1 MPIKFMG
8 LAGWSSDLKTIE
20 EIKKQMVLGAT
31 SVEEHREAPTA
42 QAVTEFRQT
51 LLTDVKAISTSG
63 SAELIVAME
72 KALAQHDLEYYANS
86 KTMIGSLNTALSEF
100 AVIERQLA
108 KVDDPAKY
116 KATDQSFGLA
126 KNRSKGLP
134 LDEARQAFK
143 SHYAR
148 LVNLDKAPLDDL
160 QKKLIEAR
168 KSGFHRAQKQYIER
182 QARTLGV
189 ELAGKKRGRRK

>member
-1 MPIKFMG
+1 M
-8 LAGWSSDLKTIE
+8 KTIE

-31 SVEEHREAPTA
+31 SVEEHRQAPTA
-42 QAVTEFRQT
+42 QAVTKFRQT
-51 LLTDVKAISTSG
+51 LLTDVKAISASG

-72 KALAQHDLEYYANS
+72 KALVQHDLEYYANS

-100 AVIERQLA
+100 AMIERQLA
-108 KVDDPAKY
+108 KVDDPEKY
-116 KATDQSFGLA
+116 QATDQSFGLA

-148 LVNLDKAPLDDL
+148 LVNLDKAPLNDL

-168 KSGFHRAQKQYIER
+168 KSGFHRAQQQYIAR
-182 QARTLGV
+182 QANTLGV
-189 ELAGKKRGRRK
+189 ELAGKRRGLRR

>member
-1 MPIKFMG
+1 M
-8 LAGWSSDLKTIE
+8 L
-20 EIKKQMVLGAT
+20 LGAL
-31 SVEEHREAPTA
+31 SVKEHREAPTA
-42 QAVTEFRQT
+42 RKVTEFRQT

-72 KALAQHDLEYYANS
+72 KALVQHDLEYYANS

-100 AVIERQLA
+100 AMIERQLV

-168 KSGFHRAQKQYIER
+168 KSGFYRAQQQYIER

-189 ELAGKKRGRRK
+189 ELAGKRRGIRR

>member
-1 MPIKFMG
+1 M
-8 LAGWSSDLKTIE
+8 KTIE
-20 EIKKQMVLGAT
+20 DIIKLLGLGVL
-31 SVEEHREAPTA
+31 SVKEHRQAPTA
-42 QAVTEFRQT
+42 QAVTQFRQT
-51 LLTDVKAISTSG
+51 LLADVKQISISG

-72 KALAQHDLEYYANS
+72 KALVQHDLEYYANS

-100 AVIERQLA
+100 AMIERQLA
-108 KVDDPAKY
+108 KVDDPEKY

-168 KSGFHRAQKQYIER
+168 KSGFHRAQQQYIER

-189 ELAGKKRGRRK
+189 ACLSRQELAGKKRGLGR

>member
-1 MPIKFMG
+1 MVVG
-8 LAGWSSDLKTIE
+8 AWSVKRHG
-20 EIKKQMVLGAT
+20 Q
-31 SVEEHREAPTA
+31 APTA
-42 QAVTEFRQT
+42 GGVAEFRKT
-51 LLTDVKAISTSG
+51 LLADVKAISTSD

-72 KALAQHDLEYYANS
+72 KALVQHDLEYYANS

-100 AVIERQLA
+100 AMIERQLG
-108 KVDDPAKY
+108 KVDDPEQY

-168 KSGFHRAQKQYIER
+168 KSGFYRAQQQYIAR
-182 QARTLGV
+182 QANTLGV
-189 ELAGKKRGRRK
+189 ELAGKERDIRR

>member
-1 MPIKFMG
+1 M
-8 LAGWSSDLKTIE
+8 KTIE
-20 EIKKQMVLGAT
+20 DIRKLLGLGVL
-31 SVEEHREAPTA
+31 SVKEHREAPTA
-42 QAVTEFRQT
+42 QAVTQFRQT
-51 LLTDVKAISTSG
+51 LLTDVKQISTSG

-72 KALAQHDLEYYANS
+72 KALVQHDLEYYANS
-86 KTMIGSLNTALSEF
+86 KTMIGSLNTALNEF
-100 AVIERQLA
+100 AMIERQLG

-168 KSGFHRAQKQYIER
+168 KSGFHRAEQQYIER
-182 QARTLGV
+182 QANTLGV
-189 ELAGKKRGRRK
+189 ELAGKKRGLGR

>member
-42 QAVTEFRQT
+42 QAVTQFRQT
-51 LLTDVKAISTSG
+51 LLTDVKAISASG

-72 KALAQHDLEYYANS
+72 KALVQHDLEYYANS
-86 KTMIGSLNTALSEF
+86 KTMIGSLNTALNEF
-100 AVIERQLA
+100 AMIERQLG
-108 KVDDPAKY
+108 KVDDPEKY

-160 QKKLIEAR
+160 QKSSLR
-168 KSGFHRAQKQYIER
+168 RAN
-182 QARTLGV
+182 QAFI
-189 ELAGKKRGRRK
+189 GRSNNT

>member
-1 MPIKFMG
+1 M
-8 LAGWSSDLKTIE
+8 KTIE
-20 EIKKQMVLGAT
+20 DIRNLLGVGVLSVIKHG
-31 SVEEHREAPTA
+31 EAPTA
-42 QAVTEFRQT
+42 QAVTQFRQT
-51 LLTDVKAISTSG
+51 LLADVKQISISD

-72 KALAQHDLEYYANS
+72 KALVQHDLEYYANS
-86 KTMIGSLNTALSEF
+86 KTMTGSLNTALSEF
-100 AVIERQLA
+100 AMIERQLD

-168 KSGFHRAQKQYIER
+168 KSGFHRAEQQYIAR
-182 QARTLGV
+182 QARTLDV
-189 ELAGKKRGRRK
+189 EPAASQ

>member
-1 MPIKFMG
+1 M
-8 LAGWSSDLKTIE
+8 KTIE
-20 EIKKQMVLGAT
+20 DIIKLLGVGVL
-31 SVEEHREAPTA
+31 SVKKHRQASTA

-51 LLTDVKAISTSG
+51 LLADVKAISESG
-63 SAELIVAME
+63 SAELVVAME
-72 KALAQHDLEYYANS
+72 KALVQHDLEYYANS

-100 AVIERQLA
+100 AMIERQLA
-108 KVDDPAKY
+108 KVDDPEKY

-168 KSGFHRAQKQYIER
+168 KSGFHRAEQQYIAR

-189 ELAGKKRGRRK
+189 ACLSRQELAGEERGLGR

>member
-1 MPIKFMG
+1 M
-8 LAGWSSDLKTIE
+8 KTIE
-20 EIKKQMVLGAT
+20 DIISLMLLGAL
-31 SVEEHREAPTA
+31 SVKEHREAPTA
-42 QAVTEFRQT
+42 RKVTQFRQT
-51 LLTDVKAISTSG
+51 LLTDVKAISVNG

-72 KALAQHDLEYYANS
+72 KALVQHDLEYYANS

-100 AVIERQLA
+100 AMIERQLD
-108 KVDDPAKY
+108 KVDDLAKY

-168 KSGFHRAQKQYIER
+168 KSGFHRAQQQYIER

-189 ELAGKKRGRRK
+189 ELAGKKRGLRK

>member
-1 MPIKFMG
+1 M
-8 LAGWSSDLKTIE
+8 KTIE
-20 EIKKQMVLGAT
+20 DIISLMVVGAW
-31 SVEEHREAPTA
+31 SVKRHRQAPTA

-51 LLTDVKAISTSG
+51 LLTDVKAISASG
-63 SAELIVAME
+63 STELIVAME
-72 KALAQHDLEYYANS
+72 KALVQHDLEYYANS

-100 AVIERQLA
+100 AMIERQLA
-108 KVDDPAKY
+108 KVDDPEKY

-160 QKKLIEAR
+160 QKKLIKAR
-168 KSGFHRAQKQYIER
+168 QSGFHRAQQQYIEQ
-182 QARTLGV
+182 QANTLGV
-189 ELAGKKRGRRK
+189 ELAGKKRGLRR

>member
-1 MPIKFMG
+1 M
-8 LAGWSSDLKTIE
+8 KTIE
-20 EIKKQMVLGAT
+20 DIIDLLGLGVLSVIKHG
-31 SVEEHREAPTA
+31 EASTA
-42 QAVTEFRQT
+42 KAVTQFRQT
-51 LLTDVKAISTSG
+51 LLADVKAISTSG
-63 SAELIVAME
+63 NAELIVAME
-72 KALAQHDLEYYANS
+72 KALVQHDLEYYANS

-100 AVIERQLA
+100 AMIERQLG

-126 KNRSKGLP
+126 RNRSKGLP

-168 KSGFHRAQKQYIER
+168 KSGFHRAQQQYIER

-189 ELAGKKRGRRK
+189 APAGKQFA

>member
-1 MPIKFMG
+1 M
-8 LAGWSSDLKTIE
+8 KTIE
-20 EIKKQMVLGAT
+20 EIKKQMMLGQ
-31 SVEEHREAPTA
+31 SRVKGYRQAPTA
-42 QAVTEFRQT
+42 QAVAEFRQA
-51 LLTDVKAISTSG
+51 LLTDVKAIIESG
-63 SAELIVAME
+63 SAELVVAME
-72 KALAQHDLEYYANS
+72 KAMVQHDLEYYANS

-100 AVIERQLA
+100 AMIERQLG

-148 LVNLDKAPLDDL
+148 LVNLDKAPLDDQ

-168 KSGFHRAQKQYIER
+168 KSGFHRAQQLYIAR
-182 QARTLGV
+182 QANTLGV
-189 ELAGKKRGRRK
+189 ELAEGK

>member
-1 MPIKFMG
+1 M
-8 LAGWSSDLKTIE
+8 L
-20 EIKKQMVLGAT
+20 LGAL
-31 SVEEHREAPTA
+31 SVKEHGEAPTA
-42 QAVTEFRQT
+42 RKVTEFRQT
-51 LLTDVKAISTSG
+51 LLTDVKQISTNG

-100 AVIERQLA
+100 AMIERQLG
-108 KVDDPAKY
+108 KVDDPEKY

-168 KSGFHRAQKQYIER
+168 KSGFYRAQQQYIAR
-182 QARTLGV
+182 QANTLGV
-189 ELAGKKRGRRK
+189 DLAGKKRGLRR

>member
-1 MPIKFMG
+1 MKTVEDIIDLLG
-8 LAGWSSDLKTIE
+8 LGVLSV
-20 EIKKQMVLGAT
+20 KKHGK
-31 SVEEHREAPTA
+31 APTA
-42 QAVTEFRQT
+42 REVAEFRQT
-51 LLTDVKAISTSG
+51 LLTDVKAISTNG

-72 KALAQHDLEYYANS
+72 KALVQHDLEYYANS
-86 KTMIGSLNTALSEF
+86 KTMIGSLKTALSEF
-100 AVIERQLA
+100 AMIERQLG
-108 KVDDPAKY
+108 KVDDPATY

-168 KSGFHRAQKQYIER
+168 KSGFHRSQQQYIAR

-189 ELAGKKRGRRK
+189 ELAGKRRGLRR

>member
-1 MPIKFMG
+1 M
-8 LAGWSSDLKTIE
+8 KTIE
-20 EIKKQMVLGAT
+20 DIRKLLGVGVLSVKK
-31 SVEEHREAPTA
+31 HRQAPTA
-42 QAVTEFRQT
+42 QAVTQFRQT
-51 LLTDVKAISTSG
+51 LLTDVKAISANG

-86 KTMIGSLNTALSEF
+86 KTMTGSLKTALSEF
-100 AVIERQLA
+100 AMIERQLD
-108 KVDDPAKY
+108 KVDDPEKY
-116 KATDQSFGLA
+116 RATDQSFGLA

-160 QKKLIEAR
+160 QKELIEAR
-168 KSGFHRAQKQYIER
+168 KSGIYRAQQLYIAR
-182 QARTLGV
+182 QARTLGG
-189 ELAGKKRGRRK
+189 EPAGEKRGLSR

>member
-1 MPIKFMG
+1 M
-8 LAGWSSDLKTIE
+8 KTIE
-20 EIKKQMVLGAT
+20 DIISLMLLGAL
-31 SVEEHREAPTA
+31 SIKEHRAAPTA
-42 QAVTEFRQT
+42 RKVAEFRQT
-51 LLTDVKAISTSG
+51 LLTDVKAISESG
-63 SAELIVAME
+63 SAELVVAME
-72 KALAQHDLEYYANS
+72 KALVQHDLEYYANS

-100 AVIERQLA
+100 AMIERQLG
-108 KVDDPAKY
+108 KVDGPAKY

-168 KSGFHRAQKQYIER
+168 QSGFYRAQQH
-182 QARTLGV
+182 
-189 ELAGKKRGRRK
+189 

>member
-1 MPIKFMG
+1 M
-8 LAGWSSDLKTIE
+8 KTIE
-20 EIKKQMVLGAT
+20 DIIDLLGVGAWSVKK
-31 SVEEHREAPTA
+31 HREASTA
-42 QAVTEFRQT
+42 KEVTQFRQT
-51 LLTDVKAISTSG
+51 LLTDVNAISTSG

-72 KALAQHDLEYYANS
+72 KALVQHDLEYYANS

-100 AVIERQLA
+100 AMIERQLG
-108 KVDDPAKY
+108 KVDDPEKY
-116 KATDQSFGLA
+116 RATDQSFGLA

-148 LVNLDKAPLDDL
+148 LINLDKAPLDDL

-168 KSGFHRAQKQYIER
+168 KSGFHRAQQQYIER
-182 QARTLGV
+182 QANTLGV
-189 ELAGKKRGRRK
+189 APAGKQFA

>member
-1 MPIKFMG
+1 MMLG
-8 LAGWSSDLKTIE
+8 LSRV
-20 EIKKQMVLGAT
+20 KK
-31 SVEEHREAPTA
+31 HRQAPTA
-42 QAVTEFRQT
+42 QAVAEFRQT
-51 LLTDVKAISTSG
+51 LLTDVKAISESG
-63 SAELIVAME
+63 GAELIVAME

-86 KTMIGSLNTALSEF
+86 KTMTGSLKTALSEF
-100 AVIERQLA
+100 AMIERQLG
-108 KVDDPAKY
+108 KVDDPTQY

-160 QKKLIEAR
+160 QKKLIQAR
-168 KSGFHRAQKQYIER
+168 KSAIHRARQQYIAR

-189 ELAGKKRGRRK
+189 EPAANQ

>member
-1 MPIKFMG
+1 M
-8 LAGWSSDLKTIE
+8 KTVEDIRKLLGVGVLSV
-20 EIKKQMVLGAT
+20 KKHGKA
-31 SVEEHREAPTA
+31 STA
-42 QAVTEFRQT
+42 RDVAEFRQT
-51 LLTDVKAISTSG
+51 LLTDVKAISESG

-72 KALAQHDLEYYANS
+72 KALVQHDLEYYANS
-86 KTMIGSLNTALSEF
+86 KTMIGSLKTALNEF
-100 AVIERQLA
+100 AMIERQLG
-108 KVDDPAKY
+108 KVDDPEKY

-148 LVNLDKAPLDDL
+148 LINLDKAPLDDL

-168 KSGFHRAQKQYIER
+168 KSGFHRAQQQYIER

-189 ELAGKKRGRRK
+189 APAGKQFA

>member
-1 MPIKFMG
+1 M
-8 LAGWSSDLKTIE
+8 KTIE
-20 EIKKQMVLGAT
+20 DIIGLLGLGVL
-31 SVEEHREAPTA
+31 SVKEHRQAPTA
-42 QAVTEFRQT
+42 KKVTQFRQT
-51 LLTDVKAISTSG
+51 LLTDVKAISANG

-72 KALAQHDLEYYANS
+72 KALVQHDLEYYANS

-100 AVIERQLA
+100 AMIERQLG
-108 KVDDPAKY
+108 KVDDPEQY

-168 KSGFHRAQKQYIER
+168 KSGFYRAQQQYIAR
-182 QARTLGV
+182 QANTLGV
-189 ELAGKKRGRRK
+189 ELAGKERDIRR

>member
-1 MPIKFMG
+1 M
-8 LAGWSSDLKTIE
+8 KTIE
-20 EIKKQMVLGAT
+20 DIISLMVVGAWSIKRHGQ
-31 SVEEHREAPTA
+31 APTA
-42 QAVTEFRQT
+42 GGVAQFRKT
-51 LLTDVKAISTSG
+51 LLADVKAISTSG

-100 AVIERQLA
+100 AMIDRQLG
-108 KVDDPAKY
+108 KVDDPEKY

-148 LVNLDKAPLDDL
+148 LVNLDKAPLNDL

-168 KSGFHRAQKQYIER
+168 KSAILRAQKLYIAR
-182 QARTLGV
+182 QIKTLGG
-189 ELAGKKRGRRK
+189 EPAGKKRGLSR

>member
-1 MPIKFMG
+1 M
-8 LAGWSSDLKTIE
+8 L
-20 EIKKQMVLGAT
+20 LGAL
-31 SVEEHREAPTA
+31 SVKEHREAPTA
-42 QAVTEFRQT
+42 KKVAEFRQT
-51 LLTDVKAISTSG
+51 LLTDVKQISTSD

-72 KALAQHDLEYYANS
+72 KALVQHDLEYYANS

-100 AVIERQLA
+100 AMIERQLA

-148 LVNLDKAPLDDL
+148 LVNLDKAPLDDM

-168 KSGFHRAQKQYIER
+168 KSAIHRARQLYIAR
-182 QARTLGV
+182 QIKVLGG
-189 ELAGKKRGRRK
+189 EPAAYR

>member
-1 MPIKFMG
+1 M
-8 LAGWSSDLKTIE
+8 L
-20 EIKKQMVLGAT
+20 LGAL
-31 SVEEHREAPTA
+31 SVKEHIEAPTA
-42 QAVTEFRQT
+42 KKVAQFRQT
-51 LLTDVKAISTSG
+51 LLTDVKAISASG

-72 KALAQHDLEYYANS
+72 KALVQHDLEYYANS
-86 KTMIGSLNTALSEF
+86 KTMIGSLNTALNEF
-100 AVIERQLA
+100 AMIERQLA
-108 KVDDPAKY
+108 KIDDPEKY

-134 LDEARQAFK
+134 LDEARQTFK

-168 KSGFHRAQKQYIER
+168 KSGFYRAQQQYIAR
-182 QARTLGV
+182 QAKTLGV
-189 ELAGKKRGRRK
+189 DLAGKKRGIRR

>member
-1 MPIKFMG
+1 M
-8 LAGWSSDLKTIE
+8 KTVEDIRKLLGVGVLSV
-20 EIKKQMVLGAT
+20 KKHGKA
-31 SVEEHREAPTA
+31 STA
-42 QAVTEFRQT
+42 RDVAKFRQT
-51 LLTDVKAISTSG
+51 LLTDVKAISESG

-72 KALAQHDLEYYANS
+72 KALVQHDLEYYANS
-86 KTMIGSLNTALSEF
+86 KTMIGSLKTALNEF
-100 AVIERQLA
+100 AMIERQLG
-108 KVDDPAKY
+108 KVDDPEKY

-148 LVNLDKAPLDDL
+148 LINLDKAPLDDL

-168 KSGFHRAQKQYIER
+168 KSGFHRAQQQYIAR
-182 QARTLGV
+182 QANTLGV
-189 ELAGKKRGRRK
+189 ELAGKQRDLGR

>member
-1 MPIKFMG
+1 M
-8 LAGWSSDLKTIE
+8 KTIE
-20 EIKKQMVLGAT
+20 DIRKLLGLGVL
-31 SVEEHREAPTA
+31 SVKEHRQAPTA

-51 LLTDVKAISTSG
+51 LLTDVKAISESG

-72 KALAQHDLEYYANS
+72 KALVQHDLEYYANS
-86 KTMIGSLNTALSEF
+86 KNMIGSLNTALNEF
-100 AVIERQLA
+100 AMIERQLA
-108 KVDDPAKY
+108 KVDDPEKY
-116 KATDQSFGLA
+116 KFTDQSFGLA

-168 KSGFHRAQKQYIER
+168 KSGFHRAEQQYIAR
-182 QARTLGV
+182 QANTLGL
-189 ELAGKKRGRRK
+189 ELAGKKRGLRK